1 MLFCAY
7 VIPRVPD
14 WCLPEAGCSQEG
26 GWEQWA
32 SNCQTPWHFQD
43 GSRRRKTTMS
53 VSGLGS
59 HFLRPRRCVEV
70 ECGGHGGWAVAD
82 QGKGWRIHRLMCDL
96 SGLRRPW
103 SGSLEALQQP
113 GALLDLVLL
122 FKWPSLQNRHGQL
135 RHRMLRH
142 HWGTSPHHLAR
153 TTPATPNQFRHQD
166 NGLMAKLRLSI
177 FNKSELE
184 MYKMVPETW
193 RFLSTFS
200 V

>member
-1 MLFCAY
+1 MSFPECQLDVCLRQAAVRKAAENSGHLTARPLGTFKMGADGGKQQCQWVGWGLTSCA
-7 VIPRVPD
+7 
-14 WCLPEAGCSQEG
+14 L
-26 GWEQWA
+26 
-32 SNCQTPWHFQD
+32 
-43 GSRRRKTTMS
+43 
-53 VSGLGS
+53 
-59 HFLRPRRCVEV
+59 VEV
-70 ECGGHGGWAVAD
+70 EYGGHGGWAVAD